1 MKLLPIITLF
11 TTMLGLSGIACA
23 SDNGIYLGVAAGG
36 VESSV
41 SKDTT
46 KGLVNN
52 FKGKDAAYK
61 AILGVRP
68 FDWLGAEVNY
78 LDLGKPDNNSF
89 AADTTGISGSVAGFA
104 SLGPVVDVFA
114 KGGLVNWKSKIT
126 ASKSE
131 LFSRDGTDLVY
142 GGGLVVH
149 LLSLSVRA
157 EYEHFDIEAGANL
170 VSLGVTWTFL

>member
-1 MKLLPIITLF
+1 MKQIPIIALF

-46 KGLVNN
+46 KGLIKN

-68 FDWLGAEVNY
+68 FDWLGAEVN
-78 LDLGKPDNNSF
+78 
-89 AADTTGISGSVAGFA
+89 
-104 SLGPVVDVFA
+104 
-114 KGGLVNWKSKIT
+114 
-126 ASKSE
+126 
-131 LFSRDGTDLVY
+131 
-142 GGGLVVH
+142 
-149 LLSLSVRA
+149 
-157 EYEHFDIEAGANL
+157 
-170 VSLGVTWTFL
+170 

>member
-1 MKLLPIITLF
+1 MQPTRPSWACVHSTGWVQKLIIW
-11 TTMLGLSGIACA
+11 IWA
-23 SDNGIYLGVAAGG
+23 S
-36 VESSV
+36 
-41 SKDTT
+41 
-46 KGLVNN
+46 
-52 FKGKDAAYK
+52 
-61 AILGVRP
+61 R
-68 FDWLGAEVNY
+68 
-78 LDLGKPDNNSF
+78 
-89 AADTTGISGSVAGFA
+89 ISGSVAGFA

-157 EYEHFDIEAGANL
+157 EYEHFNIDAGANL